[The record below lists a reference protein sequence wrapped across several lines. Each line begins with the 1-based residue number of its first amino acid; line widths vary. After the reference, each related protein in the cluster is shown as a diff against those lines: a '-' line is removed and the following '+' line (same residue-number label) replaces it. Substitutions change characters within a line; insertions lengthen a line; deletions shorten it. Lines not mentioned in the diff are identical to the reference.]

1 MLRSILNQVR
11 GAGRRRPAAGGT
23 TTPGARRPT
32 GGGSANAEIAQGAKS
47 LFRGL
52 SRKRRR

>member
-1 MLRSILNQVR
+1 MLRSILSQVR

-23 TTPGARRPT
+23 AAPGTRRPA